1 MLGHK
6 VVKNHRKL
14 VKMAICNRLRDLQ
27 NEIVTPR
34 KRTSCPAKL
43 EFIVPIGATQK
54 ITCHSEPVR
63 TLAWESPK

>member
-27 NEIVTPR
+27 NEIVIPR

-43 EFIVPIGATQK
+43 KFIALTREMQ
-54 ITCHSEPVR
+54 SAE
-63 TLAWESPK
+63 